1 MRSLHQKLKLH
12 LLKIFMRY
20 QQAKTWGQLM
30 VGMTD
35 SRPGYLPENI
45 ITPYMHVLIFHV
57 PTKKKF
63 SGQGNVAK
71 FHLYLLWQK
80 CLFI

>member
-1 MRSLHQKLKLH
+1 
-12 LLKIFMRY
+12 
-20 QQAKTWGQLM
+20 M
-30 VGMTD
+30 VGMTG

-57 PTKKKF
+57 PTMIRMHGSKKF

-71 FHLYLLWQK
+71 FHL
-80 CLFI
+80 

>member
-1 MRSLHQKLKLH
+1 
-12 LLKIFMRY
+12 MRY

-30 VGMTD
+30 VGMTG
-35 SRPGYLPENI
+35 SGPGYLAENI

-57 PTKKKF
+57 PTMIRIHGSLKKF

-71 FHLYLLWQK
+71 FHLYLL
-80 CLFI
+80 